1 MPASPGPIMRRPP
14 MRSSNFEALTIARMV
29 LALVPPTWTVTPV
42 ATTGQ
47 ASAGFALGSDGRAR
61 GWPVSSPEENVR
73 ASDKGNPQG
82 NN

>member
-1 MPASPGPIMRRPP
+1 
-14 MRSSNFEALTIARMV
+14 MV